1 MANENYVCKIIYEI
15 HKENSRIWENW
26 VLIDASN
33 RKSGPL
39 VWQLH
44 AVDALPAP
52 FRIRKISINSTNWQP
67 VFVVCSQTVHT
78 THFSLRIIFL
88 TNSNGAPAAVRY
100 MIGTLLTPDVRLK
113 PSPKATHVM
122 QLFTHR
128 MCCSMYHNFF
138 WPYANRFSGRIRI
151 RIKHFVRAK
160 WQMNLFGDFGVWNW
174 VIYCQLIVRRNNV
187 LPCRKSFYQCNH

>member
-113 PSPKATHVM
+113 PSPKATHVIHASHV
-122 QLFTHR
+122 LFDV
-128 MCCSMYHNFF
+128 SQFF
-138 WPYANRFSGRIRI
+138 LAI
-151 RIKHFVRAK
+151 
-160 WQMNLFGDFGVWNW
+160 
-174 VIYCQLIVRRNNV
+174 C
-187 LPCRKSFYQCNH
+187 KSFFGQDSNKNKAFRACKMTNEFIWGFRCLELSDLLPTYC